1 MNRPSILIHVQ
12 HLLGTGHLRR
22 MVALAAALVARGA
35 RVTLVSGGM
44 PVPGLALPTGLV
56 FVQLPPARVGD
67 ARFDTLRDAAGQPV
81 DAAWR
86 EGRCA
91 RLRDAFETATPD
103 LLLVEHFPFG
113 RRLLEFE
120 LLPLLAAARDRAT
133 PPLRVAAVRDVLV
146 TRPDPARRAAM
157 VARAQALF
165 DRVLFLGDPAL
176 VALTDS
182 LPEAA
187 ALGDRLVACGYVAA
201 PPGRSAPGD
210 DGLDEIVVSAGG
222 GGVGG
227 RLLAC
232 ALAARPLAAARRYR
246 WRILTAGT
254 DLAAARAPGL
264 VVEPNRPDFPA
275 LLRRARLSVSQAGY
289 NTVVDVLAAGA
300 RALLV
305 PFAENRENEQSQRA
319 AALAARGRAAVLA
332 ETELH
337 PVMLARAIDL
347 AAAAPQPGAHAIR
360 LDGAARGAEMLLGWC
375 RP

>member
-1 MNRPSILIHVQ
+1 MSRPSLLIHVQ
-12 HLLGTGHLRR
+12 HLLGTGHLGR

-56 FVQLPPARVGD
+56 FVQLPPARVAD
-67 ARFDTLRDAAGQPV
+67 ARFDTLLDADGQPV

-86 EGRCA
+86 DARCA
-91 RLRDAFETATPD
+91 RLRAAFETAAPD
-103 LLLVEHFPFG
+103 LLLIEHFPFG

-146 TRPDPARRAAM
+146 TRADPARRAAM

-176 VALTDS
+176 IALTDS

-201 PPGRSAPGD
+201 PPGQAAPGD

-222 GGVGG
+222 GAVGG

-232 ALAARPLAAARRYR
+232 ALAARPLAAARRHP

-254 DLAAARAPGL
+254 GLAAARAPGL

-319 AALAARGRAAVLA
+319 AALAARGRATVLA

-337 PVMLARAIDL
+337 PAMLARAIDL
-347 AAAAPQPGAHAIR
+347 AAAAPPPGAHAIR
-360 LDGAARGAEMLLGWC
+360 LDGAARGAALLLGWC
-375 RP
+375 RR